1 MKTMLLCSRCQKLC
15 SCIHIMG
22 DYYQKPGPYD
32 LNYYSETVRMIK
44 ERRSTSRFD
53 SNNLISYVYFD
64 KNNHKSGQGMG
75 RTLNISENGIMLE
88 THVPIDPDGSMS
100 LTIGLEEEVMDINGK
115 ITFSNKKECGKYE
128 TGVHFNK
135 PDEEKRRFLR
145 HYITLFREQEFETGA
160 KG

>member
-1 MKTMLLCSRCQKLC
+1 
-15 SCIHIMG
+15 
-22 DYYQKPGPYD
+22 
-32 LNYYSETVRMIK
+32 MIK
-44 ERRSTSRFD
+44 ERRSKSRFD
-53 SNNLISYVYFD
+53 SKNLLSYVWFD

-100 LTIGLEEEVMDINGK
+100 LTIGLEEELMDIDGK
-115 ITFSNKKECGKYE
+115 ITFSNIKETGKYE

-135 PDEEKRRFLR
+135 PDEEKRQFLR
-145 HYITLFREQEFETGA
+145 HYITLFRKQEFKTGV

>member
-1 MKTMLLCSRCQKLC
+1 
-15 SCIHIMG
+15 
-22 DYYQKPGPYD
+22 
-32 LNYYSETVRMIK
+32 MIK

-53 SNNLISYVYFD
+53 SINLISYVWLD

-75 RTLNISENGIMLE
+75 RTLNISEDGIMLE

-100 LTIGLEEEVMDINGK
+100 ITIALEEELVDIDGK
-115 ITFSNKKECGKYE
+115 VTFSNKKEGGKYE

-135 PDEEKRRFLR
+135 PDEEKLRFLR
-145 HYITLFREQEFETGA
+145 HYITLFREQEYEMGV

>member
-1 MKTMLLCSRCQKLC
+1 
-15 SCIHIMG
+15 
-22 DYYQKPGPYD
+22 
-32 LNYYSETVRMIK
+32 MIK

-53 SNNLISYVYFD
+53 SINLISYFCLD

-100 LTIGLEEEVMDINGK
+100 ITIALEEELMDIDGK
-115 ITFSNKKECGKYE
+115 VTFSNKKEDGKYE

-145 HYITLFREQEFETGA
+145 HYIALFREQAYETGV

>member
-1 MKTMLLCSRCQKLC
+1 
-15 SCIHIMG
+15 
-22 DYYQKPGPYD
+22 
-32 LNYYSETVRMIK
+32 MIN

-53 SNNLISYVYFD
+53 SKNLISYVWFD

-100 LTIGLEEEVMDINGK
+100 LTIGQEEELMDIDGK
-115 ITFSNKKECGKYE
+115 ITFSNIQETGKYE

-135 PDEEKRRFLR
+135 PDEEKRHFLR
-145 HYITLFREQEFETGA
+145 HYISLFKGQEYKNGG
-160 KG
+160 KGLDV